1 MFRRIR
7 GFVGAAVFAAGVL
20 CCCLAGAGEVY
31 DVCVVGGGTAGVPAA
46 ICAGKVGAKVLLV
59 EQGSQVGGTMTV
71 GGVNWPGL
79 FHAWGRQ
86 VIAGPG
92 WDLCTNAVAMAG
104 GVLPDFSRPCG
115 WRHWEHQVKVP
126 IPLYVALAEEALRE
140 AGCEVLYYAAPIGVK
155 RVGAEWEVRLAALGV
170 EKVVRARQIIDATG
184 SASVAAKAGAA
195 RVKDAERQPGSYA
208 YHLDLGCDVGGL
220 DFGALEKA
228 GAAAKAAGELKEGD
242 YRISLEHYLRAGG
255 DVYNYVAGADGSSAE
270 GRSAAN
276 LEGRAGMLRMV
287 RFLRKQAGLGKVKV
301 VSFAG
306 ECGVRET
313 YRVVAET
320 MVSEADYV
328 SGRVFEDAVAYAF
341 YPVDLHGGKGVEPR
355 QLAEGVVAT
364 IPLSAMRPKGVEN
377 MLVVGRAIGSD
388 RAANSGLRVQ
398 AACMAMGQAAGVAA
412 AVCAREGVTSAAVP
426 MGKVRAGLKG
436 LGAIVPGD

>member
-1 MFRRIR
+1 MKMFR
-7 GFVGAAVFAAGVL
+7 GFGKFGGAAVFVAVVL
-20 CCCLAGAGEVY
+20 CCRLVGAGEVY

-92 WDLCTNAVAMAG
+92 WDLCTNAVLMAG
-104 GVLPDFSRPCG
+104 GALPDFLRACG
-115 WRHWEHQVKVP
+115 WKHWEHQVRVP
-126 IPLYVALAEEALRE
+126 VPLYVALAEEALRA
-140 AGCEVLYYAAPIGVK
+140 AGVEILYYTAPIGVK
-155 RVGAEWEVRLAALGV
+155 RIGDEWEMRLAALGK
-170 EKVVRARQIIDATG
+170 EKVIRARQIIDATG
-184 SASVAAKAGAA
+184 SASVAAMMGAK
-195 RVKDAERQPGSYA
+195 RVKEEERQPGSYA
-208 YHLDLGCDVGGL
+208 YHLDLGCDVNGL
-220 DFGALEKA
+220 DFGALES
-228 GAAAKAAGELKEGD
+228 AAEKAKAAGELKEGD
-242 YRISLEHYLRAGG
+242 YRISIEHYLRALG
-255 DVYNYVAGADGSSAE
+255 DVYNYVKGADGSSAE

-287 RFLRKQAGLGKVKV
+287 RFLRKQAGLEKVKV
-301 VSFAG
+301 VSMAG

-320 MVSEADYV
+320 MVSEEDYV

-341 YPVDLHGGKGVEPR
+341 YPVDLHSGKGVEPR

-364 IPLSAMRPKGVEN
+364 IPLSAMRPKGVEDVY
-377 MLVVGRAIGSD
+377 VVGRAIGSD

-412 AVCAREGVTSAAVP
+412 GMAAKEGKVDL
-426 MGKVRAGLKG
+426 GKVRTTLRG
-436 LGAIVPGD
+436 LGAIVPGR